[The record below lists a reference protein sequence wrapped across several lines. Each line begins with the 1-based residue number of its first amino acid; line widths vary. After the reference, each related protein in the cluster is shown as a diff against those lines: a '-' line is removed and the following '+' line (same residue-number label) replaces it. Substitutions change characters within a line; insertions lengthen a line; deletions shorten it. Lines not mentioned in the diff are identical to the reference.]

1 MPLPL
6 SSRPTQGGVEIRF
19 CRTQSK
25 LFALLSPTYRRRY
38 SMKWNILGALIVGI
52 CLTGQSY
59 GFGLLDTML
68 GCGCGCDSC
77 EPQCCCEK
85 SCGCS
90 DDCCDPGCGCDDG
103 CCEASCGCASGG
115 CCKKKHSC
123 FLSRLFKRK
132 SKCCC
137 EASCGC
143 DDGCCGDGCCDD
155 GCCDPGCGCA
165 DDCCGDGC
173 CGDGSESS
181 DSDAA
186 SASASPI
193 PPAPVA
199 DPNARIAQPR
209 KVVSA
214 SFVR

>member
-1 MPLPL
+1 
-6 SSRPTQGGVEIRF
+6 
-19 CRTQSK
+19 
-25 LFALLSPTYRRRY
+25 
-38 SMKWNILGALIVGI
+38 MKWNMLGALIVGI

-85 SCGCS
+85 SCGYS
-90 DDCCDPGCGCDDG
+90 DDCCDPGCGAADD
-103 CCEASCGCASGG
+103 
-115 CCKKKHSC
+115 
-123 FLSRLFKRK
+123 
-132 SKCCC
+132 
-137 EASCGC
+137 
-143 DDGCCGDGCCDD
+143 
-155 GCCDPGCGCA
+155 CCDPGCGCA

-173 CGDGSESS
+173 CGGDSSEAS